1 MKSVYGTLG
10 LCYLLIACFAP
21 VQVFSDLVFVDWT
34 NINTSAETA
43 TGDLSGIT
51 VNFSAGFDVFGGT
64 TNNTSTLFSS
74 SDFNPAL
81 PVSDEVGIQLST
93 AVNTITF
100 SQAIFNPIFHFN
112 DLGSTLTFL
121 GGPTV
126 TKLSG
131 DGGFNVSGSQII
143 GSFLGGSDNDS
154 DGTVQLSGAFTSI
167 SFSGN
172 LTSPADGINFQV
184 GAATV
189 PEPSTYALCLLGLAL
204 LGFRKK

>member
-21 VQVFSDLVFVDWT
+21 VQVFSDIVFVDWT

-51 VNFSAGFDVFGGT
+51 VDFSAGFDVFGGA
-64 TNNTSTLFSS
+64 TNNTATFFSS

-81 PVSDEVGIQLST
+81 PLSDAVGIQLST

-100 SQAIFNPIFHFN
+100 SEAILNPIFHIS
-112 DLGSTLTFL
+112 DLGSVLTFL
-121 GGPTV
+121 GGPAV

-131 DGGFNVSGSQII
+131 DSNFIVSGSQI
-143 GSFLGGSDNDS
+143 SGGVGNNDS
-154 DGTVQLSGAFTSI
+154 DGTVQLFGSFTSI
-167 SFSGN
+167 SFNGS
-172 LTSPADGINFQV
+172 LTSPADGIHFQV
-184 GAATV
+184 GADINAV
-189 PEPSTYALCLLGLAL
+189 PEPSTYALCLIALAL
-204 LGFRKK
+204 FGFRKK